1 MDPLPRDRARKVK
14 VTRLELR
21 VDLTDGRTII
31 VPTYWYPRL
40 LRATA
45 KQRARYRLTGEGAGI
60 HWPAVDEDLSVEG
73 LLQGTPAAARDPYWK
88 PAALMRRKR
97 SRRGR

>member
-21 VDLTDGRTII
+21 VDLTDGRAII

-45 KQRARYRLTGEGAGI
+45 KQRARYRLIGDGEGI
-60 HWPAVDEDLSVEG
+60 HWPAVDEDLSVAG
-73 LLQGTPAAARDPYWK
+73 LLAGNRAPKGSEFFKSDLLK
-88 PAALMRRKR
+88 RRKR
-97 SRRGR
+97 SRRAK